1 MTDNLHGTPVKR
13 KYWIRFQVMLAPQGG
28 GPLQT
33 VGQGDM
39 EVQRDLP
46 ICDTNDLA
54 AVAKVVAEQVLKQ
67 QPGLVGATVNIVSWQ
82 KFEDATLVIAR
93 PH

>member
-1 MTDNLHGTPVKR
+1 VTETYGTPVKR
-13 KYWIRFQVMLAPQGG
+13 KYWIRFQIMLAPQGG

-46 ICDTNDLA
+46 IADSNDLA
-54 AVAKVVAEQVLKQ
+54 GIAQVVAAQVIKEQ
-67 QPGLVGATVNIVSWQ
+67 PALVGATVQIVSWQ

>member
-1 MTDNLHGTPVKR
+1 
-13 KYWIRFQVMLAPQGG
+13 
-28 GPLQT
+28 
-33 VGQGDM
+33 
-39 EVQRDLP
+39 LP